1 MLGTKADMI
10 MPGVWEFKAERKLT
24 DAERKQEF
32 DNLIALLDQKIADYQ
47 NFRGMQCETREA
59 PDARTEKCH

>member
-10 MPGVWEFKAERKLT
+10 MSGVWEFKAERKLT
-24 DAERKQEF
+24 DAERKQEL

-47 NFRGMQCETREA
+47 NFRGNA
-59 PDARTEKCH
+59 V

>member
-1 MLGTKADMI
+1 MI

-24 DAERKQEF
+24 DAERKQEL

-47 NFRGMQCETREA
+47 NFRGNAVWDEA
-59 PDARTEKCH
+59 NLRRVHKRQSLRQTA